1 MFFNFFF
8 FGKLWSLQTKKSSFV
23 ENSYECITVFENKT
37 CLSIVFFFKLRY
49 RWNGRMVFRCYFCA
63 LESGTLQ
70 EIIDHCSENHAE
82 EPLKYREHVLDDKN
96 GKFRFQAKYHQ
107 GIIPSILSKEGKE
120 IFVKDNK
127 TYIFDKKN
135 KRKRLNTPLKEYD
148 SRRRLFCR

>member
-1 MFFNFFF
+1 
-8 FGKLWSLQTKKSSFV
+8 
-23 ENSYECITVFENKT
+23 
-37 CLSIVFFFKLRY
+37 
-49 RWNGRMVFRCYFCA
+49 MVFRCYFCA

-82 EPLKYREHVLDDKN
+82 EPLKYREQVLDDKS

-135 KRKRLNTPLKEYD
+135 KRKRLNTPVKEYD
-148 SRRRLFCR
+148 SRRRLFADNAT